1 MRTLNKMLEIGRS
14 GMLSQ
19 QSRLNR
25 LSGNIANVETTGYK
39 RSQVSFS
46 EEVRMAMRSDSV
58 AVAEVPEDQLRGGG
72 GVRALRDFTDLK
84 QGMLTESERFFDF
97 AMDGDGFFGVRN
109 ESGELFLTRQ
119 GSFSLQEDGRLSDV
133 SGRIVE
139 LEMRPGAS
147 LKPETLIPEQ
157 LMLTGAGELVEK
169 DQATGQTRTLGQLI
183 LYDAPNQAQGLTG
196 AGESSFRPLDEGALY
211 TNLEQPAAFGTVRS
225 SSLEWSNVNLLEEMT
240 QLLMTQRAYQLSA
253 KSVSSGDEMMQMV
266 NEIL

>member
-1 MRTLNKMLEIGRS
+1 MNKTLEIGRS

-25 LSGNIANVETTGYK
+25 LSGNLANVETTGYK

-46 EEVRMAMRSDSV
+46 EEVRMAMKSDSV
-58 AVAEVPEDQLRGGG
+58 AVADVPEDRLRAGG

-84 QGMLTESERFFDF
+84 QGMLTESQSFFDF
-97 AMDGDGFFGVRN
+97 AIDGDGFFGVRN
-109 ESGELFLTRQ
+109 EAGELFLTRQ
-119 GSFSLQEDGRLSDV
+119 GSFSLQEDGRLSDA

-147 LKPETLIPEQ
+147 TVPDSLKLEQ
-157 LMLTGAGELVEK
+157 LMLTDSGELVEK
-169 DQATGQTRTLGQLI
+169 DPSTGQSRTLGQLI
-183 LYDAPNQAQGLTG
+183 LYDAPNHAVGLM
-196 AGESSFRPLDEGALY
+196 ASGEGSFRPLDEGALY
-211 TNLEQPAAFGTVRS
+211 TSLEQPAAFGAVKA
-225 SSLEWSNVNLLEEMT
+225 SSLERSNVNLLEEMT